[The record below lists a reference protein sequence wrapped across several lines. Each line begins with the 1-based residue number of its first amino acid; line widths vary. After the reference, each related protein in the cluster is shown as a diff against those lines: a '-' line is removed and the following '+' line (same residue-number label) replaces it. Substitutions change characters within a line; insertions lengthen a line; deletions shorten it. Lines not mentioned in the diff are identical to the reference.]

1 MYKRPPICPRHCW
14 AQITQCILPTPSGGE
29 RSFFHFAFDSSP
41 DHSIIFMYDPG
52 DLLIRVRVPGAQI
65 PLITGDEYQ
74 VREHRERV
82 ERERLTREEFVPV
95 KVAENAFEADRIRAV
110 LEQEG
115 FTVMVR
121 SFHDT
126 AYDGIYQA
134 QKGWGYVEVPQ
145 NEKERAERIVN
156 ELEQAFSE
164 GEGK

>member
-1 MYKRPPICPRHCW
+1 MKYCPACDAEYREEIAEC
-14 AQITQCILPTPSGGE
+14 ADCE
-29 RSFFHFAFDSSP
+29 
-41 DHSIIFMYDPG
+41 
-52 DLLIRVRVPGAQI
+52 I
-65 PLITGDEYQ
+65 PLITADEYQ
-74 VREHRERV
+74 ARRHQEQQERD
-82 ERERLTREEFVPV
+82 RLTKEEFVPV

-145 NEKERAERIVN
+145 NEKERAERIVS

-164 GEGK
+164 DEGE

>member
-1 MYKRPPICPRHCW
+1 MKYCPECEAEYREEIEEC
-14 AQITQCILPTPSGGE
+14 ADC
-29 RSFFHFAFDSSP
+29 
-41 DHSIIFMYDPG
+41 
-52 DLLIRVRVPGAQI
+52 QI
-65 PLITGDEYQ
+65 PLIKAHEYQ
-74 VREHRERV
+74 ARKREEQQ

-145 NEKERAERIVN
+145 DEKERAERII
-156 ELEQAFSE
+156 EEIDQAFSDDD
-164 GEGK
+164 GE